1 MRLLA
6 LLHLAPV
13 LVAAACSGDDHQN
26 SGGDAGSNAGSDD
39 GGASCIN
46 TAGPPIPAPNVVLG
60 SNVKV
65 TKILTLDG
73 NPASVL
79 LVTAPPNDGRLF
91 AIQQSGQVRVI
102 EDGQL
107 KPAPFL
113 DLDTL
118 VLAESPPGERGLL
131 GLAFHPDYACNGQ
144 FFVEYTTANAEVIER
159 FTVSQTDPDKAD
171 PTSGQI
177 ILSIP
182 DFAENHNGGMLEFG
196 NDKLLYISSGDGG
209 SAGDPRRN
217 GQAIDRTDP
226 TCTANHC
233 EPLLAKILRIDVD
246 HPANGKMYGI
256 PANNPYAGGGGEPE
270 ILVRGL
276 RNPWRWSFDRMTG
289 DMWIGD
295 VGQDLYEELD
305 VIPAAQLNGT
315 PGHPVNMGWSIREA
329 THPFN
334 PNGGQT
340 NCNGNGTCATTD
352 LVEPVLER
360 DHVGG
365 GDNWHA
371 IIGGQ
376 VYRGQNYPGLT
387 GQYYFSDNSKSVL
400 VQATLNVMGPSVS
413 ATEIAGTTFNSPS
426 SIHADAAGE
435 LYLTDTLGNIWQIQ
449 ATP

>member
-26 SGGDAGSNAGSDD
+26 NGDAGSNAGSDD
-39 GGASCIN
+39 AGPNNCIN

-73 NPASVL
+73 NPASTL
-79 LVTAPPNDGRLF
+79 LVTAPPHDGRLF

-144 FFVEYTTANAEVIER
+144 FYVEYTTANADVVER

-171 PTSGQI
+171 PTSGEV

-196 NDKLLYISSGDGG
+196 NDKFLYISSGDGG
-209 SAGDPRRN
+209 QANDPRLN
-217 GQAIDRTDP
+217 GQAIDRTAAA
-226 TCTANHC
+226 CTAKQC

-246 HPANGKMYGI
+246 HPASGKMYGI

-295 VGQDLYEELD
+295 VGQGLYEEID

-315 PGHPVNMGWSIREA
+315 PGNPVNLGWSIREGL
-329 THPFN
+329 HPFSQS
-334 PNGGQT
+334 GT
-340 NCNGNGTCATTD
+340 NCNGNGTCATTG
-352 LVEPVLER
+352 LTEPVYEH
-360 DHVGG
+360 DHSDGW
-365 GDNWHA
+365 NA

-387 GQYYFSDNSKSVL
+387 GQYYFTDNGGHVL

-413 ATEIAGTTFNSPS
+413 STEIAGTTFTSPS

-435 LYLTDTLGNIWQIQ
+435 LYLTDTQGNIWQIQ